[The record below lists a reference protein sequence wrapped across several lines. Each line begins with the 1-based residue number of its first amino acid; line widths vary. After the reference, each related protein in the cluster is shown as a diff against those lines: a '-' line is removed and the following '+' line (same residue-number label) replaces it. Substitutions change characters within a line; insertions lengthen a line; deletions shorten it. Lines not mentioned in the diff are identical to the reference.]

1 MILSATVLASAAPN
15 RRCFAMQ
22 YIAALL
28 NFGCVGF
35 LTIIAFLIVCI
46 VLTIIVVRQ
55 KSGRTEIKLSFFFY
69 IKSDK

>member
-1 MILSATVLASAAPN
+1 
-15 RRCFAMQ
+15 MQ